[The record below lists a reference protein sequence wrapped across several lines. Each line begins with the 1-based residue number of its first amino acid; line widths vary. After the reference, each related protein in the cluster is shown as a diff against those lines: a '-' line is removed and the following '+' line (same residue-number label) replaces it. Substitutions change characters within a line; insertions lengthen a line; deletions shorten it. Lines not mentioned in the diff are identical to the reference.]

1 MSGRPPCALKLS
13 EVRTY
18 ILGGNEVSLVLEASC
33 GFPMGLGSE
42 AKWGCLSQSHQV
54 HRPPLSLA
62 QFGVMRGSQGLLH
75 AGGA

>member
-54 HRPPLSLA
+54 H
-62 QFGVMRGSQGLLH
+62 
-75 AGGA
+75 